1 MIGNLLSVLYL
12 SVFLWAGCGLARKTV
27 PTAGG
32 ALLLP
37 LSCSYG
43 LVLLAA
49 LPALFAL
56 FFGFALPAVL
66 LGGAAAL
73 AAGAVLI
80 FFVEWLG
87 GLLMVTGGISP
98 GSNAPLVEPG

>member
-1 MIGNLLSVLYL
+1 MLKQKPWI
-12 SVFLWAGCGLARKTV
+12 C
-27 PTAGG
+27 
-32 ALLLP
+32 
-37 LSCSYG
+37 
-43 LVLLAA
+43 
-49 LPALFAL
+49 
-56 FFGFALPAVL
+56 
-66 LGGAAAL
+66 AAAL